1 MQAFKV
7 RKIVANFKRILQH
20 KRQNNFW
27 QNYWPYV
34 GFKLLKGVKL
44 KIFSKLLL
52 PLSFLFLNH
61 TQLAPNAN
69 VLIVYYSAQGHTQ
82 ALAEAVAKGAR
93 SIDGVNVVL
102 KTVAEATTPD
112 VLAAEAIIVGSP
124 VYNANIAP
132 EVQKFIN
139 SWPFEGAPLRDKI
152 GAAFAAAGGFSAG
165 EELAQMN
172 ILHAMLVFGMI
183 VVGGP
188 DWQQPF
194 GASGIVA
201 EKPFETEQQAGKVD
215 EQFLKK
221 GEALGKR
228 VAELA
233 RRLKPAAAK

>member
-1 MQAFKV
+1 MIKFTKMLLLLL
-7 RKIVANFKRILQH
+7 ILFFNEIQS
-20 KRQNNFW
+20 Q
-27 QNYWPYV
+27 PSA
-34 GFKLLKGVKL
+34 KLLV
-44 KIFSKLLL
+44 
-52 PLSFLFLNH
+52 
-61 TQLAPNAN
+61 
-69 VLIVYYSAQGHTQ
+69 VYHSAQGHTQ
-82 ALAEAVAKGAR
+82 ALAAAVAKGAR
-93 SIDGVNVVL
+93 SVHGATVVL

-112 VLAAEAIIVGSP
+112 VLSADAIIVGSP

-139 SWPFEGAPLRDKI
+139 SWPFDDAPLRDKI
-152 GAAFAAAGGFSAG
+152 GAAFVTAGGISAG
-165 EELAQMN
+165 EELVQMN
-172 ILHAMLVFGMI
+172 ILHSMLIFGMI

-201 EKPFETEQQAGKVD
+201 EKPFETEMRMGKVD

-233 RRLKPAAAK
+233 RVMKLSVKQE